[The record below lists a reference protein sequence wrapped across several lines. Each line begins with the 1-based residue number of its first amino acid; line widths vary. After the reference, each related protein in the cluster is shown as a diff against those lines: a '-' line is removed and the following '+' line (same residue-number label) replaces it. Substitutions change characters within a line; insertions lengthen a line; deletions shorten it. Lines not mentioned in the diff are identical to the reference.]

1 MERINKEYAEALAWL
16 RFVLNPGDT
25 MPSITDWRA
34 LYDFCDKHKIGGVCE
49 PTRFDVHVDEEVLL
63 DWMALKIQL
72 QRTNTILNQQVNDY
86 FHVLESDGLR
96 CCLLKGQGNTYL
108 YPNSSL
114 RVPGDIDVWID
125 MDKKSID
132 RYFINKNPEAK
143 QSFKHLKVF
152 YEGTPVD
159 VHDIP
164 LKLYNPNHQKH
175 LNRWLEDSREEQ
187 FAHRVSLMSDG
198 HTVCVPTAKFNAIYQ
213 MGHIMIHLLDEGV
226 GLRHIVDY
234 FYVLNSLGIL
244 PEDEKTKMISVLHK
258 TGMMR
263 VASGLMWIVHEV
275 LGLPKEF
282 LVTVPNQKYGK
293 LMFEDILESGNF
305 GRGSKR
311 QKIEKK
317 GFMFKGVVLALHNV
331 LLFPLYPGEI
341 PYKLIAKLKTFI
353 KHITSKIW
361 SSSIP

>member
-164 LKLYNPNHQKH
+164 LKLYNPYHQKH

-234 FYVLNSLGIL
+234 FYVLNSLGRL
-244 PEDEKTKMISVLHK
+244 PDEEKDRLVSVLQK
-258 TGMMR
+258 TGMIR

-275 LGLPKEF
+275 LGLPKEL
-282 LVTVPNQKYGK
+282 LVTAPSPKYGK
-293 LMFEDILESGNF
+293 LMLEDILESGNF